1 MTRVAINGFGRIGR
15 AVFRIIAERPD
26 SGIEVVAIND
36 LADDDV
42 LAYLLKYD
50 TVMGNFEHEVEVGE
64 ARCTAG
70 HTVRMLMER
79 DITALPWGELG
90 VDVVIESTGV
100 FRDTASLQ
108 KHLDAGAKR
117 VILTVPPRTRWRRS
131 CWRQRRPARQ
141 LGPHRFQCLVHHQLP
156 GTGGQ
161 GAPRAVH
168 RDQTGHDDD
177 RPRLHQ

>member
-50 TVMGNFEHEVEVGE
+50 TVMGNFDHEVEVGDNE
-64 ARCTAG
+64 MRTAG

-79 DITALPWGELG
+79 DI
-90 VDVVIESTGV
+90 S
-100 FRDTASLQ
+100 
-108 KHLDAGAKR
+108 
-117 VILTVPPRTRWRRS
+117 
-131 CWRQRRPARQ
+131 
-141 LGPHRFQCLVHHQLP
+141 
-156 GTGGQ
+156 
-161 GAPRAVH
+161 
-168 RDQTGHDDD
+168 
-177 RPRLHQ
+177 